1 MRPRSSKAS
10 HDDVPVLIVGG
21 SLVGLSTAAFLAW
34 HGIPSLAIERHPGT
48 AIHPRAAHFQ
58 HRTIELYRSIGLEGE
73 IRAAAEREFVQDGA
87 IMSVETLA
95 GRELEWYF
103 RNVNEGVEDLSP
115 CRQLFITQKGLE
127 PILRDHAA
135 GLGARLEYSSEV
147 VALEQDEDGVTATV
161 RPRDGGA
168 ERTVRARYVV
178 AADGSRSPVRERLGV
193 KLQGHPTFSHSLT
206 IYFRAD
212 VTPLLGERNL
222 SVVYVFNPEVQGFLR
237 FDIAGDAGFF
247 AVSKALD
254 ADGHPTSD
262 VAADVSEPRLL
273 ELVRASLGVPDL
285 PVEIENVQQWNASA
299 EWAERFQVGRVFI
312 AGDAAHA
319 MPPNGGF
326 GGNTGIHDAHNLAWK
341 LALVLKGKASPEL
354 LDSYDL
360 ERRPVA
366 AFTCDQAYTRYVLRL
381 APELKTDD
389 LTPFVPDPPIALGY
403 RYRSRAIVADPDADD
418 ALYEDPHAPTGMPGT
433 RAPHVFLERGSE
445 RLSTLDLM
453 GRNFVLLAGSE
464 GQRWCDAAREAGA
477 GLGVALDAHRVGSDV
492 VDAADPRPLAE
503 LYGIDAGGAVLI
515 RPDGFIAWRG
525 QAGPSDGD
533 ARGAIAGALQ
543 QVLGR

>member
-1 MRPRSSKAS
+1 M

-21 SLVGLSTAAFLAW
+21 SLVGLSTGAFLAW
-34 HGIPSLAIERHPGT
+34 HGIPSLAIERHSGT

-58 HRTIELYRSIGLEGE
+58 HRTIELYRSIGLEAE
-73 IRAAAEREFVQDGA
+73 IRQAAEREFVQDGA

-95 GRELEWYF
+95 GREIEWYF

-115 CRQLFITQKGLE
+115 SRQLFITQKGLE

-135 GLGARLEYSSEV
+135 GLGARIEYSSEIV
-147 VALEQDEDGVTATV
+147 SLEQDAEGVTAVV
-161 RPRDGGA
+161 RPRDGSA

-193 KLQGHPTFSHSLT
+193 ALQGHPTFSHSLT

-212 VTPLLGERNL
+212 VKPLLRDRNL

-254 ADGHPTSD
+254 RDGNPTSD
-262 VAADVSEPRLL
+262 VAADMSEPRLL

-285 PVEIENVQQWNASA
+285 PVEIENVQPWNASA
-299 EWAERFQVGRVFI
+299 EWAERFQEGRIFI

-341 LALVLKGKASPEL
+341 LALVLKGKASPAL
-354 LDSYDL
+354 LDSYDV

-403 RYRSRAIVADPDADD
+403 RYRSSAIVAEPGADE
-418 ALYEDPHAPTGMPGT
+418 ALWEDPHTPTGMPGT
-433 RAPHVFLERGSE
+433 RGPHVFLERGGE
-445 RLSTLDLM
+445 RLSAIDLA
-453 GRNFVLLAGSE
+453 GRNFVLLAGPE
-464 GQRWCDAAREAGA
+464 GQAWCEAGREAGKS
-477 GLGVALDAHRVGSDV
+477 LGVP
-492 VDAADPRPLAE
+492 VDAYRLGTDLVDTADPRPFAD
-503 LYGIDAGGAVLI
+503 LYGLSADGAVLV
-515 RPDGFIAWRG
+515 RPDGFIAWRAR
-525 QAGPSDGD
+525 AGHEDPHG
-533 ARGAIAGALQ
+533 ALRGA
-543 QVLGR
+543 LGQILAR